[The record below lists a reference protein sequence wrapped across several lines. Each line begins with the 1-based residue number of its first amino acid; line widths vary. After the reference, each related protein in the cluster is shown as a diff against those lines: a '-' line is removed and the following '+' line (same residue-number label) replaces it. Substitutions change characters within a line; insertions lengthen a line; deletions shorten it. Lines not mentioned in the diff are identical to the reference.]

1 LSLYKPANYKDKAC
15 LVSTNPQIVKTRH
28 ALSLPKKQKIMK
40 LIINKKT
47 FDITKA
53 TLPKL
58 DAFADQLWQREIVQ
72 FLQLWFDSPEY
83 VEQKTSGSTGTP
95 KRIRLLKETMLRS
108 AGMTNAFLG
117 LNEQSVSLL
126 CLPASYI
133 AGKMMLVRAI
143 AGNYTLIAVEPSA
156 NPFEGKKYPPLDF
169 TAITPYQ
176 LVHSA
181 KALSKFKISNIIV
194 GGSQVTPEMEKL
206 ISSWPMRVF
215 ETFGMTETASHI
227 ALRRLNGVERSNYFH
242 TLEGVELSLDKRGCL
257 VIQAPHLTK
266 EQLITNDLA
275 ELKDAHTFRWLGR
288 IDRVI
293 NTGGVK
299 IFAEQVERK
308 LQTLLSKP
316 HFIAGMPNEAL
327 GQQVALVIE
336 SPDLPD
342 EQLAQLHASMKG
354 VLDRFEVPGRIIC
367 VPKFVYSE
375 GNKLLREETLSRI

>member
-1 LSLYKPANYKDKAC
+1 
-15 LVSTNPQIVKTRH
+15 
-28 ALSLPKKQKIMK
+28 MK
-40 LIINKKT
+40 LTINKKA

-53 TLPKL
+53 SLPKL
-58 DAFADQLWQREIVQ
+58 DAYATQPWQREIVQ
-72 FLQLWFDSPEY
+72 FLQLWYDSPEY
-83 VEQKTSGSTGTP
+83 IEQKTSGSTGTP
-95 KRIRLLKETMLRS
+95 KRIKLLKKTMLHS

-143 AGNYTLIAVEPSA
+143 AGNYNIIAVEPSA
-156 NPFEGKKYPPLDF
+156 NPFEDKKYPPLDF

-181 KALSKFKISNIIV
+181 KAISQTKINNIIV
-194 GGSQVTPEMEKL
+194 GGSQVTTEMEKL
-206 ISSWPMRVF
+206 VSTWPMRIF

-257 VIQAPHLTK
+257 VVDAPHLTG
-266 EQLITNDLA
+266 EQLVTNDLV
-275 ELKDAHTFRWLGR
+275 ELKDASTFRWLGR
-288 IDRVI
+288 IDKVI

-308 LQTLLSKP
+308 LQPLIKKP
-316 HFIAGMPNEAL
+316 FFIAGLPDKTL
-327 GQQVALVIE
+327 GQQVVLVIE
-336 SPDLPD
+336 SSDLPD
-342 EQLAQLHASMKG
+342 EQLALLHASMKAA
-354 VLDRFEVPGRIIC
+354 LDRFEVPGRIIC
-367 VPKFVYSE
+367 VPGFVYSN
-375 GNKLLREETLSRI
+375 GDKLLRDETIKHF

>member
-1 LSLYKPANYKDKAC
+1 
-15 LVSTNPQIVKTRH
+15 
-28 ALSLPKKQKIMK
+28 MK
-40 LIINKKT
+40 LIINKKS

-53 TLPKL
+53 SLPKL
-58 DAFADQLWQREIVQ
+58 DAYAEQPWQREIVQ
-72 FLQLWFDSPEY
+72 FLQLWYDSPEY
-83 VEQKTSGSTGTP
+83 IEQKTSGSTGTP
-95 KRIRLLKETMLRS
+95 KRIKLLKKTMLHS
-108 AGMTNAFLG
+108 ARMTNAFLG
-117 LNEQSVSLL
+117 LHEQSVSLL

-143 AGNYTLIAVEPSA
+143 AGNYSIIAVEPSA
-156 NPFEGKKYPPLDF
+156 NPFEDKKYPPLDF

-181 KALSKFKISNIIV
+181 KALSQCKINNIIV
-194 GGSQVTPEMEKL
+194 GGSQVTTEMEKL
-206 ISSWPMRVF
+206 VSSWPMRIF

-257 VIQAPHLTK
+257 VVDAPHLTD
-266 EQLITNDLA
+266 EQLVTNDLA

-308 LQTLLSKP
+308 IQSLFNKP
-316 HFIAGMPNEAL
+316 FFIAGLPNKTL
-327 GQQVALVIE
+327 GHQVVLVIE

-342 EQLAQLHASMKG
+342 EQLAQLYASMKE

-367 VPKFVYSE
+367 VPRFVYSE
-375 GNKLLREETLSRI
+375 ANKLLRDETMMRIK